1 MSRRRR
7 RAVVVVLSCLA
18 VIVSASAGQYNV
30 KTENGVTIVTNGKKP
45 DPAKGT
51 PTKLILEEV
60 YTVGGGDAPDA
71 SFVAISALDV
81 LKDGTA
87 YVLDT
92 KDSRVKVF
100 NATGKFLRAFGKA
113 GQGPGELNQPV
124 GILITPEK
132 EVLVEDALN
141 RRLAVF
147 ALDGTFS
154 RHISTAKT
162 LGLSGIQMDGRGLI
176 VARSMGLGEAGKM
189 SMDVKTYDKD
199 LNPKVKLA
207 SWEFP
212 VSLQAK
218 INPFSAMSL
227 LYTLDSQGSLYFGG
241 QRGYEIRVLSPE
253 GRLLKTIGREY
264 DPVAITQA
272 DKEELLALIP
282 NVSGVNV
289 KDMIQ
294 FPETYP
300 AFGFFVLA
308 DEGRLLVKTYEKG
321 RAKKE
326 YYWDVFDAEGR
337 YIARVPIVH
346 EIRLWRDGKAYFIVE
361 DEDGYKTLRCCRARW
376 EKSESRPSQR
386 AAR

>member
-1 MSRRRR
+1 MNMRKGR
-7 RAVVVVLSCLA
+7 VIFVVLGSLA
-18 VIVSASAGQYNV
+18 IIVSALAGQYKV

-45 DPAKGT
+45 DPPKGA

-60 YTVGGGDAPDA
+60 YTVGGGDAPDS
-71 SFVAISALDV
+71 SFVEISGLDV
-81 LKDGTA
+81 LKDGTV
-87 YVLDT
+87 YVLDM

-100 NATGKFLRAFGKA
+100 DAKGLFLRAFGKA

-141 RRLAVF
+141 RRLAIF

-154 RHISTAKT
+154 RQVSTARA
-162 LGLSGIQMDGRGLI
+162 LGLSGIQMDGMGRI

-189 SMDVKTYDKD
+189 TMDVKTYDKD
-199 LNPKVKLA
+199 FNPMIKLA
-207 SWEFP
+207 SFEFP
-212 VSLQAK
+212 ISTQAK

-227 LYTLDSQGSLYFGG
+227 LFELDRQGFLYFGS
-241 QRGYEIRVLSPE
+241 QRGYEIKVLSPE
-253 GRLLKTIGREY
+253 GNLLKTIGREY
-264 DPVAITQA
+264 DPVAITQE
-272 DKEELLALIP
+272 DKDEMYGLIP

-289 KDMIQ
+289 RDMIQ
-294 FPETYP
+294 FPEHFP
-300 AFGFFVLA
+300 PFGNFVLA
-308 DEGRLLVKTYEKG
+308 DEGRLLVRTYEKG

-337 YIARVPIVH
+337 YIAKVPIVH
-346 EIRLWRDGKAYFIVE
+346 EIRLWQDGRAYFFVE

-376 EKSESRPSQR
+376 ER
-386 AAR
+386 

>member
-1 MSRRRR
+1 MNMRKGR
-7 RAVVVVLSCLA
+7 VIFVVLGSLA
-18 VIVSASAGQYNV
+18 IIVSALAGQYKV

-45 DPAKGT
+45 DPPKGA

-60 YTVGGGDAPDA
+60 YTVGGGDAPDS
-71 SFVAISALDV
+71 SFVEISGLDV
-81 LKDGTA
+81 LKDGTV
-87 YVLDT
+87 YVLDM

-100 NATGKFLRAFGKA
+100 DAKGLFLRAFGKA

-141 RRLAVF
+141 RRLAIF

-154 RHISTAKT
+154 RQVSTARA
-162 LGLSGIQMDGRGLI
+162 LGLSGIQMDGMGRI

-189 SMDVKTYDKD
+189 TMDVKTYDKD
-199 LNPKVKLA
+199 FNPKIKLA
-207 SWEFP
+207 SFEFP
-212 VSLQAK
+212 ISTQAK

-227 LYTLDSQGSLYFGG
+227 LFELDRQGFLYFGS
-241 QRGYEIRVLSPE
+241 QRGYEIKVLSPE
-253 GRLLKTIGREY
+253 GNLLKTIGREY
-264 DPVAITQA
+264 DPVAITQE
-272 DKEELLALIP
+272 DKDEMYGLIP

-289 KDMIQ
+289 RDMIQ
-294 FPETYP
+294 FPEHFP
-300 AFGFFVLA
+300 PFGNFVLA
-308 DEGRLLVKTYEKG
+308 DEGRLLVRTYEKG

-337 YIARVPIVH
+337 YIAKVPIVH
-346 EIRLWRDGKAYFIVE
+346 EIRLWQDGRAYFFVE

-376 EKSESRPSQR
+376 ER
-386 AAR
+386 

>member
-1 MSRRRR
+1 MDTRKR
-7 RAVVVVLSCLA
+7 RAIFGVLSSLVIIVA
-18 VIVSASAGQYNV
+18 VLTGQYKV
-30 KTENGVTIVTNGKKP
+30 KTEGGVTIITNGKKP
-45 DPAKGT
+45 NPPEGA
-51 PTKLILEEV
+51 PTKLVLEEV

-71 SFVAISALDV
+71 SFVEISALDV
-81 LKDGTA
+81 LKDGTV

-100 NATGKFLRAFGKA
+100 DAEGKFLRAFGKA

-141 RRLAVF
+141 QRLAVF
-147 ALDGTFS
+147 GLDGTFS
-154 RHISTAKT
+154 RHISTAKA

-189 SMDVKTYDKD
+189 SMDVRTYDKD
-199 LNPKVKLA
+199 FNPKVKLT
-207 SWEFP
+207 SFEFP
-212 VSLQAK
+212 ISLQAK
-218 INPFSAMSL
+218 INPFSAMNL
-227 LYTLDSQGSLYFGG
+227 LYALDGHGFLYFGS
-241 QRGYEIRVLSPE
+241 QPGYEIKVLSLE
-253 GRLLKTIGREY
+253 GKLLKTIGREY
-264 DPVAITQA
+264 DPIAITKE
-272 DKEELLALIP
+272 DKDEMLGLIP

-294 FPETYP
+294 FPEEFP
-300 AFGFFVLA
+300 PFGNFVLA
-308 DEGRLLVKTYEKG
+308 DEGRLLVRTYEKG

-337 YIARVPIVH
+337 YIAKVPILH
-346 EIRLWRDGKAYFIVE
+346 DIRLWRDGTAYFFVE

-376 EKSESRPSQR
+376 EK
-386 AAR
+386 